1 VKHDEIGVQ
10 PLGADRD
17 VVPAEVVVLELPLD
31 ALHRRH
37 RPDHR
42 RPQAHEPPA
51 LDRIDLL

>member
-42 RPQAHEPPA
+42 RPQAHVPPA